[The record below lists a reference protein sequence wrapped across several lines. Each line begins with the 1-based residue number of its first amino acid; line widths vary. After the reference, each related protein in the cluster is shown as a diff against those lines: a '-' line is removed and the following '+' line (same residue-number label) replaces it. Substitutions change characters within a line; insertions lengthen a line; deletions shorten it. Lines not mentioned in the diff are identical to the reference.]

1 MKKVRYYCD
10 RCKKEIQG
18 SIFVLGTIYGSVE
31 DPEERWDDIDKGAEL
46 CDSCYKDVDN
56 VIMKVIC
63 GVNMVPAG
71 TKVEIDMGKVFAL
84 RKAGWNL
91 DKIGTEFGVTGVT
104 IANRIKAYEAAHKED
119 E

>member
-1 MKKVRYYCD
+1 MKKIRYYCD

-18 SIFVLGTIYGSVE
+18 PIVLGTIFGNVDVPE
-31 DPEERWDDIDKGAEL
+31 DDWDLERGAEL
-46 CDSCYKDVDN
+46 CEICYKAVDDV
-56 VIMKVIC
+56 VMKVIR